1 MTAKGWN
8 TETIGGI
15 AVVLTGGTPS
25 RRRSDYWGGG
35 IPWMSSGEI
44 HQRHVT
50 HTRETITDAGLA
62 GSNARW
68 ISKGAVM
75 IALNGQGRTR
85 GTVAILSARMTCNQ
99 SLAAIVPRHD
109 VLAPEYLFHYLS
121 AAYNRIRRLTGD
133 GGRNGL
139 NLAHL
144 RSIEVMYPSL
154 REQHKIVA
162 ILSSVD
168 DAIEKTQAV
177 IDQVQVVKRGLM
189 QELLTRG
196 LPGRHRRFKQTEIG
210 EVPEAWDVVSL
221 ARSGATVTSGSRGWA
236 KYYSDDGALFLRITN
251 LARNTIR
258 LRLNDVRH
266 VAIPKGSTE
275 GRRTRVQTGDLII
288 SITADLGMVGFIPD
302 GIGEAYVNQHLA
314 LVRLPDD
321 ALRPEFAGYFLATE
335 IARNRFYRLN
345 DAGAKAGLNLPTIM
359 KLTVPKPPRDEQDM
373 AVEVLTAI
381 EERLAVEEK
390 KLVGLAAVKSALM
403 SVLLTGELRV
413 TPDPEPA

>member
-1 MTAKGWN
+1 MPRGWITTRLVDLADVN
-8 TETIGGI
+8 PEHLDSRTDPDYALEYLDIAAITSPGVIG
-15 AVVLTGGTPS
+15 PS
-25 RRRSDYWGGG
+25 R
-35 IPWMSSGEI
+35 
-44 HQRHVT
+44 T
-50 HTRETITDAGLA
+50 HTFAEAPSRARRRVRVGDILVSTVRPYLRNFGRIRKAPHNLVASTGYTVVRPRAAVSGSFLYQHVLSNRFVEFLKPRMR
-62 GSNARW
+62 GSNYP
-68 ISKGAVM
+68 AVNNADVEVYGLPLPPLTEQRK
-75 IALNGQGRTR
+75 IA
-85 GTVAILSARMTCNQ
+85 
-99 SLAAIVPRHD
+99 
-109 VLAPEYLFHYLS
+109 
-121 AAYNRIRRLTGD
+121 
-133 GGRNGL
+133 
-139 NLAHL
+139 
-144 RSIEVMYPSL
+144 
-154 REQHKIVA
+154 A

-168 DAIEKTQAV
+168 DAIEKAQAV

-189 QELLTRG
+189 QELFTRG

-266 VAIPKGSTE
+266 VAIPKDSAE

-413 TPDPEPA
+413 TPDPEPE